1 MKGSVQQI
9 KIVAETKA
17 IKQIKMSSQGND
29 LIISGFYSD
38 KIFAGSGEWTTVN
51 IGDKQSGVFYGRVNS
66 SEPFK
71 LKIITNDFGPE
82 FIDVEGKKDSYVISA
97 DFLLQ
102 DIIVTDDGKCYIFSE
117 NISNSSYNNYAYF
130 SNYGSGPV
138 LIGNAGYNTTYYRD
152 ILIVELDKEGKIKH
166 HIIVRK
172 KQDGKE
178 SLIPYCSYVKSVK
191 DGKIR
196 LIFSDDNKNIPG
208 QRKILPFKNSN
219 YAMTVVCTIDEQGN
233 EKRDIVDMTDEIW
246 LIKISEIIKKS
257 ESEFIVYKS
266 NTRAETFMFGV
277 LKLE

>member
-117 NISNSSYNNYAYF
+117 NISNSSYNTYAYF

-138 LIGNAGYNTTYYRD
+138 FIGNAGYTTYYRD
-152 ILIVELDKEGKIKH
+152 ILIVELDKDGKIKRH
-166 HIIVRK
+166 VVVRK

-208 QRKILPFKNSN
+208 QKKILHFKNSN
-219 YAMTVVCTIDEQGN
+219 YAMTVVCTIDEKGN
-233 EKRDIVDMTDEIW
+233 EKRDIVDMTDEIG
-246 LIKISEIIKKS
+246 LIKISEIIKKN
-257 ESEFIVYKS
+257 ESEFIVYKN